1 MAAKPFQRI
10 GLGANLAKEEA
21 GGLVTRLLPAF
32 ASEGFDVFLD
42 DDLRPFVPA
51 DNGARFGIPADADL
65 IVTVG
70 GDGTVLKFAR
80 RFADAQIPLLGVKMG
95 RLGFLTE
102 GRIEQVARW
111 LREGRY
117 QIQRRMRIAAEIHGG
132 KPPGSAFTALNDVVV
147 HGAGF
152 SRMVRVR
159 VEVDGRLVREYAAD
173 GVIAATP
180 TGSTAYSLAAGGPL
194 MEPTIEAMVLTPL
207 NPHTMRVRPLVVDA
221 RQRITVSVLAAQ
233 ADIRVTIDGQEGVAL
248 ESAQQ
253 VVVRESPKP
262 TLLVVPAD
270 YDFFELLREKL

>member
-1 MAAKPFQRI
+1 MAAGPFQRV
-10 GLGANLAKEEA
+10 GLGANLAKDEA
-21 GGLVTRLLPAF
+21 AGLVERLLLSLV
-32 ASEGFDVFLD
+32 SEGFDVFLD
-42 DDLRPFVPA
+42 DDLRPHVRA
-51 DNGARFGIPADADL
+51 ENGTRYGIPADADL
-65 IVTVG
+65 ILSVG

-80 RFADAQIPLLGVKMG
+80 RFAEAQIPILGVKMG

-117 QIQRRMRIAAEIHGG
+117 QIQRRMRIAAEIRGG
-132 KPPGSAFTALNDVVV
+132 AQPQAAFTALNDVVV
-147 HGAGF
+147 HGSGF

-173 GVIAATP
+173 GVIVATP

-194 MEPTIEAMVLTPL
+194 VEPTIEAMVLTPL

-221 RQRITVSVLAAQ
+221 RQRITISVLAAR
-233 ADIRVTIDGQEGVAL
+233 ADIRVTIDGQEGVSL
-248 ESAQQ
+248 PDGQHVLVHES
-253 VVVRESPKP
+253 EKFTP
-262 TLLVVPAD
+262 LVVPVD

>member
-1 MAAKPFQRI
+1 MPAESFQRI
-10 GLGANLAKEEA
+10 GLGANLAKDEA
-21 GGLVTRLLPAF
+21 AGLVERLLPALV
-32 ASEGFDVFLD
+32 SEGFDVFLD
-42 DDLRPFVPA
+42 DDLRPHVRA
-51 DNGARFGIPADADL
+51 ENGTRYGIPADADL
-65 IVTVG
+65 ILTVG

-80 RFADAQIPLLGVKMG
+80 RFAEAQIPILGVKMG

-117 QIQRRMRIAAEIHGG
+117 QIQRRMRIVAEIRGG
-132 KPPGSAFTALNDVVV
+132 AQPQAAFTALNDVVV
-147 HGAGF
+147 HGSGF

-194 MEPTIEAMVLTPL
+194 VEPTIEAMVLTPL

-221 RQRITVSVLAAQ
+221 RQRITISVLAAR

-248 ESAQQ
+248 QNDQHVLVHES
-253 VVVRESPKP
+253 EKFTP
-262 TLLVVPAD
+262 LVVPVD